1 MMVRKRLFE
10 QTTAAPLREG
20 KEFPLRGEGEIQP
33 DVSTVIGEI
42 DTKVI
47 EVFELLLE
55 QQL

>member
-1 MMVRKRLFE
+1 MVRKRLFE